1 MKLRMHIYDMASTA
15 DVSDLRDR
23 VSRLEGGYEHL
34 ATKADLKDMQ
44 IKLGALIIA
53 VGGLVVAIL
62 RLWQ

>member
-1 MKLRMHIYDMASTA
+1 MASAT
-15 DVSDLRDR
+15 DVSDLRDC

>member
-1 MKLRMHIYDMASTA
+1 MNLSMWDDMASTT

-23 VSRLEGGYEHL
+23 VSRLGGGYEHL

-53 VGGLVVAIL
+53 VGGLVVAVL

>member
-1 MKLRMHIYDMASTA
+1 MASTTELG
-15 DVSDLRDR
+15 DLRDR
-23 VSRLEGGYEHL
+23 VSKLEGGYAHL

-62 RLWQ
+62 RLWE